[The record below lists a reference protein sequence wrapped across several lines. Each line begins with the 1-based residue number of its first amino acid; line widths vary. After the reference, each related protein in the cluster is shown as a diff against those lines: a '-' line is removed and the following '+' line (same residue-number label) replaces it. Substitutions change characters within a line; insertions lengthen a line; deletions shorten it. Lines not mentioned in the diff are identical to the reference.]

1 VYRDDCTGN
10 NPQLIA
16 ENVTEAHYMDYGWD
30 ALPVGQYKYG
40 ISNDR
45 GQSIAWSECLDK
57 TVMAVEDN
65 IELTYIKRIT
75 IVNTLGQVIYD
86 ASTNTDNSEQ
96 VLKRF
101 PEGIY
106 VIKFLTE
113 QGVVTRKIKR

>member
-1 VYRDDCTGN
+1 
-10 NPQLIA
+10 
-16 ENVTEAHYMDYGWD
+16 
-30 ALPVGQYKYG
+30 
-40 ISNDR
+40 
-45 GQSIAWSECLDK
+45 
-57 TVMAVEDN
+57 MAVEEN